1 MSLADLVLLTANNKT
16 DSGLRLI
23 GNFSLP
29 DLCKYVFK
37 SAMYHGRQEI
47 IKASL
52 AVIKQYSFKKAK
64 S

>member
-1 MSLADLVLLTANNKT
+1 L
-16 DSGLRLI
+16 
-23 GNFSLP
+23 F
-29 DLCKYVFK
+29 KYEFK
-37 SAMYHGRQEI
+37 SAMYHGSEEI